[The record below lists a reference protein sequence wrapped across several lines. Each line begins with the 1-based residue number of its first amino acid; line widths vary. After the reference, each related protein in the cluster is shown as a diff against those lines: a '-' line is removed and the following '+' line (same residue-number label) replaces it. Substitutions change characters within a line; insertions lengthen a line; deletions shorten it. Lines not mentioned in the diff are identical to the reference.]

1 MSRKVIYSEPYA
13 NKLPGSDKN
22 YNFRTITSYNV
33 DTNNKPIPGSQEI
46 ILLYAPIP
54 NQFRMPANQS
64 GSSGGFQKGDENG
77 KNIKFGNYVVAASSE
92 NGKPYE
98 FLKYSNEDKNNGN
111 IPSGKNVGDE
121 VLGETGKKSLLAS
134 DGVFHK
140 GANNSV
146 INSAVKKQPGLST
159 VVTAPPIAPGTTPG
173 TTPGPGAASLDDP
186 TKDPNK
192 KREEGADVNA
202 TVDQFKLI
210 EDAAKGYVGRK
221 LGGYPQSLKYPEKM
235 DINQDCIQFAV
246 MEYQA
251 SKLGLDSNINTGL
264 RTTARTALTTIT
276 LPMPRAISDRN
287 SVDWSKSEI
296 GALGKAFGDVALKGI
311 IGGPDAATGAAK
323 KNLDAA
329 TTGGNDLLT
338 AIVAAKATENAVQ
351 TSNLL
356 SRVYGVEMNPNMELL
371 FGGPSLR
378 DFSFSFKMTPRSP
391 EEAKIVR
398 AIIRTFKQAMSVKR
412 SNSVFLLK
420 SPHTF
425 MIKYMTSNKEHPYLN
440 RFKECAL
447 TNCSVDYTP
456 DGQYM
461 SYDSGDP
468 DERSMTA
475 YELSLS
481 FNELE
486 PIFDDDYDKIDPSKE
501 FKSIGY

>member
-1 MSRKVIYSEPYA
+1 MAVYGAPIVSDVIKSKIDDKDYYTKTSSRLSTDGKTET
-13 NKLPGSDKN
+13 
-22 YNFRTITSYNV
+22 TI
-33 DTNNKPIPGSQEI
+33 
-46 ILLYAPIP
+46 LYAPEQPI
-54 NQFRMPANQS
+54 
-64 GSSGGFQKGDENG
+64 
-77 KNIKFGNYVVAASSE
+77 FGNANYIPAATTKDG
-92 NGKPYE
+92 GKTWNYA
-98 FLKYSNEDKNNGN
+98 KYKQGDD
-111 IPSGKNVGDE
+111 IPSGKKVGDE
-121 VLGETGKKSLLAS
+121 IFGNQAKKSLEGGALKTNSNNAIVTSLKKEGVPPEQQKQAALNQNTAS
-134 DGVFHK
+134 
-140 GANNSV
+140 
-146 INSAVKKQPGLST
+146 PT
-159 VVTAPPIAPGTTPG
+159 VDPKPPDAT
-173 TTPGPGAASLDDP
+173 AAS
-186 TKDPNK
+186 
-192 KREEGADVNA
+192 NA
-202 TVDQFKLI
+202 TKEQFEAI
-210 EDAAKGYVGRK
+210 EKATKGYVGRK
-221 LGGYPQSLKYPEKM
+221 DYPQSLKYPEKM
-235 DINQDCIQFAV
+235 SINQDCIQFAV

-264 RTTARTALTTIT
+264 RTTARKALTTIT

-296 GALGKAFGDVALKGI
+296 TALDKALGDTAIQGI
-311 IGGPDAATGAAK
+311 LGGPKAGTDAAK
-323 KNLDAA
+323 KNLEAA
-329 TTGGNDLLT
+329 TANTELLK
-338 AIVAAKATENAVQ
+338 AIIAAKATEDAVQ

-356 SRVYGVEMNPNMELL
+356 SRIYGVEMNPNMELL

-412 SNSVFLLK
+412 SNSVLLLK

>member
-1 MSRKVIYSEPYA
+1 MADGIPQGWKQVTDPNQLNQDMTERPVPGLYKATVPGIKSDNGRSNSLPVVTNSSNGNFQVYEQTIFGDKPIYS
-13 NKLPGSDKN
+13 
-22 YNFRTITSYNV
+22 YNAS
-33 DTNNKPIPGSQEI
+33 NNKTTINDNEKYKRYFSGDEGKKQYDTLNKTVKTRTLEI
-46 ILLYAPIP
+46 SEKNA
-54 NQFRMPANQS
+54 
-64 GSSGGFQKGDENG
+64 KGDGGGISPE
-77 KNIKFGNYVVAASSE
+77 VA
-92 NGKPYE
+92 KKQ
-98 FLKYSNEDKNNGN
+98 LED
-111 IPSGKNVGDE
+111 
-121 VLGETGKKSLLAS
+121 LKKSE
-134 DGVFHK
+134 GYK
-140 GANNSV
+140 
-146 INSAVKKQPGLST
+146 ST
-159 VVTAPPIAPGTTPG
+159 TTP
-173 TTPGPGAASLDDP
+173 TSQATDPDKKPEEGAAS
-186 TKDPNK
+186 
-192 KREEGADVNA
+192 NA
-202 TVDQFKLI
+202 TADQFKLI

-221 LGGYPQSLKYPEKM
+221 AGGYPQSLKYPENM
-235 DINQDCIQFAV
+235 NINQDCIQFAV

-296 GALGKAFGDVALKGI
+296 GALDKALGDVALKGI
-311 IGGPDAATGAAK
+311 IGGPAAGTDAAK

-329 TTGGNDLLT
+329 TPAGGNDLLK
-338 AIVAAKATENAVQ
+338 AIIAAKATEIAVG
-351 TSNLL
+351 TGNLL
-356 SRVYGVEMNPNMELL
+356 SRIYGVQMNPNAELL

-425 MIKYMTSNKEHPYLN
+425 MIKYITSNKEHPYLN

-481 FNELE
+481 FYELE

>member
-1 MSRKVIYSEPYA
+1 MADGIPQGWKQVTDPNQLNQDMTERPVPGLYKATVPGIKSDNGRSNSLPVVTNSSNGNFQVYEQTIFGDKPIYS
-13 NKLPGSDKN
+13 
-22 YNFRTITSYNV
+22 YNAS
-33 DTNNKPIPGSQEI
+33 NNKTTINDNEKYKRYFSGDEGKKQYDTLNKTVKTRTLEI
-46 ILLYAPIP
+46 SEKNA
-54 NQFRMPANQS
+54 
-64 GSSGGFQKGDENG
+64 KGDGGGVSPE
-77 KNIKFGNYVVAASSE
+77 VA
-92 NGKPYE
+92 KKQ
-98 FLKYSNEDKNNGN
+98 LED
-111 IPSGKNVGDE
+111 
-121 VLGETGKKSLLAS
+121 LKKSE
-134 DGVFHK
+134 GYK
-140 GANNSV
+140 
-146 INSAVKKQPGLST
+146 ST
-159 VVTAPPIAPGTTPG
+159 TTP
-173 TTPGPGAASLDDP
+173 TSQTP
-186 TKDPNK
+186 DPNK
-192 KREEGADVNA
+192 PAEAGAAASNA
-202 TVDQFKLI
+202 TADQFKLI

-221 LGGYPQSLKYPEKM
+221 DYPQSLKYPEKM
-235 DINQDCIQFAV
+235 NINQDCIQFAV

-287 SVDWSKSEI
+287 SVEWSKSEI
-296 GALGKAFGDVALKGI
+296 TGLDKALGDVALKGI
-311 IGGPDAATGAAK
+311 IGGPAAGTDAAK

-329 TTGGNDLLT
+329 TPAGGNDLLK
-338 AIVAAKATENAVQ
+338 AIIAAKATEIAVG
-351 TSNLL
+351 TGNLL
-356 SRVYGVEMNPNMELL
+356 SRIYGVQMNPNAELL

-412 SNSVFLLK
+412 SNSVLLLK

-481 FNELE
+481 FYELE

>member
-1 MSRKVIYSEPYA
+1 
-13 NKLPGSDKN
+13 
-22 YNFRTITSYNV
+22 
-33 DTNNKPIPGSQEI
+33 
-46 ILLYAPIP
+46 
-54 NQFRMPANQS
+54 
-64 GSSGGFQKGDENG
+64 
-77 KNIKFGNYVVAASSE
+77 
-92 NGKPYE
+92 
-98 FLKYSNEDKNNGN
+98 
-111 IPSGKNVGDE
+111 
-121 VLGETGKKSLLAS
+121 
-134 DGVFHK
+134 
-140 GANNSV
+140 
-146 INSAVKKQPGLST
+146 
-159 VVTAPPIAPGTTPG
+159 
-173 TTPGPGAASLDDP
+173 
-186 TKDPNK
+186 
-192 KREEGADVNA
+192 
-202 TVDQFKLI
+202 
-210 EDAAKGYVGRK
+210 VGRK
-221 LGGYPQSLKYPEKM
+221 DYPQSLKYPEKM
-235 DINQDCIQFAV
+235 NINQDCIQFAV

-296 GALGKAFGDVALKGI
+296 GALDKALGDVALKGI
-311 IGGPDAATGAAK
+311 LGGPAAGTGAAK
-323 KNLDAA
+323 QNIDAA
-329 TTGGNDLLT
+329 TTGGDKLLA
-338 AIVAAKATENAVQ
+338 AIIAAKATEGAVQ
-351 TSNLL
+351 TGNLL
-356 SRVYGVEMNPNMELL
+356 SRIYGVQMNPNAELL

-481 FNELE
+481 FYELE
-486 PIFDDDYDKIDPSKE
+486 PIFDDDYENMEGAKNSFDH
-501 FKSIGY
+501 IGY

>member
-1 MSRKVIYSEPYA
+1 MAVYGAPIVSDVIKSKIDDKDYYTKTSSRLSTDGKTET
-13 NKLPGSDKN
+13 
-22 YNFRTITSYNV
+22 TI
-33 DTNNKPIPGSQEI
+33 
-46 ILLYAPIP
+46 LYAPITGVP
-54 NQFRMPANQS
+54 IFGTTNYIPAATTTD
-64 GSSGGFQKGDENG
+64 GGKTWNYAKYKQGD
-77 KNIKFGNYVVAASSE
+77 
-92 NGKPYE
+92 
-98 FLKYSNEDKNNGN
+98 D
-111 IPSGKNVGDE
+111 IPSGKKVGDE
-121 VLGETGKKSLLAS
+121 IFGNQAKKSLE
-134 DGVFHK
+134 G
-140 GANNSV
+140 GALKTNSNNA
-146 INSAVKKQPGLST
+146 I
-159 VVTAPPIAPGTTPG
+159 VTATKKEGVPPEQQKQAALNQNTASPTGDPLVAG
-173 TTPGPGAASLDDP
+173 AGAAAS
-186 TKDPNK
+186 
-192 KREEGADVNA
+192 NA
-202 TVDQFKLI
+202 TEADFKAI

-221 LGGYPQSLKYPEKM
+221 AGGYPQSLKYPENM
-235 DINQDCIQFAV
+235 NINQDCIQFAV

-296 GALGKAFGDVALKGI
+296 GALDKALGDVALKGI
-311 IGGPDAATGAAK
+311 IGGPAAGTDAAK

-329 TTGGNDLLT
+329 TPAGGNDLLK
-338 AIVAAKATENAVQ
+338 AIIAAKATEIAVG
-351 TSNLL
+351 TGNLL
-356 SRVYGVEMNPNMELL
+356 SRIYGVQMNPNAELL

-425 MIKYMTSNKEHPYLN
+425 MIKYITSNKEHPYLN

-481 FNELE
+481 FYELE

>member
-1 MSRKVIYSEPYA
+1 MEKKFIYSDPYA
-13 NKLPGSDKN
+13 NKLPGSDQN

-33 DTNNKPIPGSQEI
+33 DKNNKPIPGTQETQV
-46 ILLYAPIP
+46 LYAPIP
-54 NQFRMPANQS
+54 NQQRTPVNQS
-64 GSSGGFQKGDENG
+64 GSYGGFEKGDENG
-77 KNIKFGNYVVAASSE
+77 KNIKLGNYAIAAESE
-92 NGKPYE
+92 GGKPYK
-98 FLKYSNEDKNNGN
+98 FLKYTETDKNNGN

-146 INSAVKKQPGLST
+146 INSAVKKQPGLSA

-192 KREEGADVNA
+192 KPEEGAASNA
-202 TVDQFKLI
+202 TADQFKLI

-221 LGGYPQSLKYPEKM
+221 DYPQSLKYPEKM
-235 DINQDCIQFAV
+235 DDNQDCIQFAV

-264 RTTARTALTTIT
+264 RTTARKALTTIT

-296 GALGKAFGDVALKGI
+296 GNLEAAFADAGIKGI
-311 IGGPDAATGAAK
+311 LGGPKAGTDAAK
-323 KNLDAA
+323 KNLEAA
-329 TTGGNDLLT
+329 TANTELLK
-338 AIVAAKATENAVQ
+338 AIIATKATEDAVS

-356 SRVYGVEMNPNMELL
+356 SRTYGVQMNPNAELL

-412 SNSVFLLK
+412 SNSVLLLK

>member
-1 MSRKVIYSEPYA
+1 MADGIPQGWKQVTDPNKLNQDMTERPVPGLYKATVPGIKSDNGRSNSLPVVTNSSNGNFQVYEQTIFGDKPIYS
-13 NKLPGSDKN
+13 
-22 YNFRTITSYNV
+22 YNAS
-33 DTNNKPIPGSQEI
+33 NNKTTINDNEKYKRYFSGDEGKKQYDTLNKTVKTRTLEI
-46 ILLYAPIP
+46 SEKNA
-54 NQFRMPANQS
+54 
-64 GSSGGFQKGDENG
+64 KGDGGGVSPE
-77 KNIKFGNYVVAASSE
+77 VA
-92 NGKPYE
+92 KKQ
-98 FLKYSNEDKNNGN
+98 LED
-111 IPSGKNVGDE
+111 
-121 VLGETGKKSLLAS
+121 LKKSE
-134 DGVFHK
+134 GYK
-140 GANNSV
+140 
-146 INSAVKKQPGLST
+146 ST
-159 VVTAPPIAPGTTPG
+159 TTP
-173 TTPGPGAASLDDP
+173 TSQATDPDKKPEEGAAS
-186 TKDPNK
+186 
-192 KREEGADVNA
+192 NA
-202 TVDQFKLI
+202 TADQFKLI

-221 LGGYPQSLKYPEKM
+221 VGGYPQSLKYPEKM

-287 SVDWSKSEI
+287 SVEWSKSEI
-296 GALGKAFGDVALKGI
+296 TGLDKALGDVALKGI
-311 IGGPDAATGAAK
+311 IGGTDAATGAAK
-323 KNLDAA
+323 QNIDAA
-329 TTGGNDLLT
+329 TTGGDKLLA
-338 AIVAAKATENAVQ
+338 AIIAAKATESAVAK

-371 FGGPSLR
+371 FNGPSLR

-425 MIKYMTSNKEHPYLN
+425 MIKYITSNTEHPYLN